1 MKRRPLPLRDHE
13 EERLLAAAWVNAD
26 HAETDALF
34 LRLLRE
40 SRPGDLADRQ
50 VLALGGWPGPLPI
63 GFLKAWPK
71 ARCDL
76 VDPTPARLETLTTA
90 LEALPGVARRCRL
103 VPGDLATAEL
113 PPGAHHLVLSA
124 GLLHRL
130 ADPLDLWRT
139 LQRVVHAGAQLLVMD
154 LMRPPSPV
162 WLESLV
168 ASYGAELPASLQGD
182 VRAALWAA
190 YEPAEIREQL
200 DAAGLTNLEVM
211 VVSDRHLAVGRFPV

>member
-103 VPGDLATAEL
+103 VSGDLATAEL

>member
-1 MKRRPLPLRDHE
+1 MKRRPLPPRGHE
-13 EERLLAAAWVNAD
+13 EERLLAAAWANAD

-40 SRPGDLADRQ
+40 SQPGEPEDRQ
-50 VLALGGWPGPLPI
+50 VLALGGGPGPLPI

-76 VDPTPARLETLTTA
+76 IDPTPARLATLTTA

-103 VPGDLATAEL
+103 VPGDPATADL
-113 PPGAHHLVLSA
+113 THGAYDLVLSA

-130 ADPLDLWRT
+130 ADPLVLWRT
-139 LQRVVHAGAQLLVMD
+139 LKRIARPSAPLLVMD

-168 ASYGAELPASLQGD
+168 ATYGADLPASLQGD
-182 VRAALWAA
+182 FRAALWAA

-200 DAAGLTNLEVM
+200 DAVGLPDLEVM
-211 VVSDRHLAVGRFPV
+211 VVSDRNLAVGRFSV

>member
-1 MKRRPLPLRDHE
+1 MKRRPLPPRGHE
-13 EERLLAAAWVNAD
+13 EERLLAAAWANAD

-40 SRPGDLADRQ
+40 SQPGELADRR

-76 VDPTPARLETLTTA
+76 VEPTPARLESLTA
-90 LEALPGVARRCRL
+90 SLAALPGVARRCRL
-103 VPGDLATAEL
+103 LPGDPATADL
-113 PPGAHHLVLSA
+113 APGAHDLVLSA

-139 LQRVVHAGAQLLVMD
+139 LQRVAQPGAPLLVLD

-168 ASYGAELPASLQGD
+168 ATYGADLPASLQRD
-182 VRAALWAA
+182 FRATLWAA

>member
-1 MKRRPLPLRDHE
+1 MKRRPLPPRGHE
-13 EERLLAAAWVNAD
+13 EELLLAQAWANAD

-40 SRPGDLADRQ
+40 SQPGEPEDRQ

-76 VDPTPARLETLTTA
+76 IDPTPARLATLTTA

-103 VPGDLATAEL
+103 VPGDPATADL
-113 PPGAHHLVLSA
+113 APGAYDLVLSA

-130 ADPLDLWRT
+130 ADPLVLWRT
-139 LQRVVHAGAQLLVMD
+139 LQRITRPSAPLLVMD

-168 ASYGAELPASLQGD
+168 ATYGADLPASLQGD
-182 VRAALWAA
+182 FRAALWAA

-200 DAAGLTNLEVM
+200 DAVGLPDLEVM